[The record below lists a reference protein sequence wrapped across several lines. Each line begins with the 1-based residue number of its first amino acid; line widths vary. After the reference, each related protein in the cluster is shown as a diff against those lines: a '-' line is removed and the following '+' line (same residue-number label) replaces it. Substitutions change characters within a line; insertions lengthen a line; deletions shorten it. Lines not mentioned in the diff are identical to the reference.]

1 MKVGFIGLRNMGSPM
16 AMNLLKAGNELI
28 VFDVVEANV
37 AFVIDQSKQKAIS
50 CKNVYE
56 LANMDLDVI
65 VTMLPASQHVRSV
78 YLGENGILENVDSN
92 TVLID
97 SSTIDPQ
104 TARELHTLANAKG
117 IALLDAPVSGGTA
130 GAQAGSLTFMVG
142 GDDNTFQK
150 MKPFFEQMGKK
161 IFYCGRAGNGQV
173 AKVSNNFLLGFSMIA
188 TAEAMT
194 LGVELGMDPVVLANI
209 INASSGRC
217 WSSDTYNPYPGVLES
232 TPASRGYTDGFGT
245 DLMLKDLGLACE
257 AAKSV
262 KQPIMLGGLAQQI
275 YQAFSRQGNG
285 HLDFS
290 SVINFFKNH

>member
-1 MKVGFIGLRNMGSPM
+1 
-16 AMNLLKAGNELI
+16 
-28 VFDVVEANV
+28 
-37 AFVIDQSKQKAIS
+37 
-50 CKNVYE
+50 
-56 LANMDLDVI
+56 
-65 VTMLPASQHVRSV
+65 
-78 YLGENGILENVDSN
+78 
-92 TVLID
+92 
-97 SSTIDPQ
+97 
-104 TARELHTLANAKG
+104 
-117 IALLDAPVSGGTA
+117 
-130 GAQAGSLTFMVG
+130 
-142 GDDNTFQK
+142 

-173 AKVSNNFLLGFSMIA
+173 AKVSNNLLLGISMIA